1 MGYTTMGT
9 TGQLSWY
16 PERPMSRILACLL
29 IVLAFGAAIDSPST
43 IATPASSGGGQRCG
57 LAYHAGSPVGDG
69 EYTEGAILDTS
80 GISCKQALA
89 LVRPR
94 YRALYRGNRIGAGR
108 SFRIGAFACKSYLDG
123 PNLLK
128 RCLARHRRF
137 DFI

>member
-1 MGYTTMGT
+1 M
-9 TGQLSWY
+9 
-16 PERPMSRILACLL
+16 A
-29 IVLAFGAAIDSPST
+29 
-43 IATPASSGGGQRCG
+43 ASSGGQRCG

-69 EYTEGAILDTS
+69 EYTEGAILNTS

-94 YRALYRGNRIGAGR
+94 YRALYRDNRIGAGR
-108 SFRIGAFACKSYLDG
+108 SFRIADFACKSSLDG